1 MILPTWFQH
10 SEIAFGLPASTT
22 VRIIVCCFK
31 PLVHTSIRNLI
42 HFSVPENKLIISA
55 FVPCP
60 LYFSETSLT

>member
-42 HFSVPENKLIISA
+42 HFSVPENKQINN
-55 FVPCP
+55 FCFCP
-60 LYFSETSLT
+60 LPSLLF